1 MMRKAIRGWFA
12 MPLIRKGFNSGEIM
26 VCLVINGKRLP
37 HGEELVK
44 RLSAVS
50 GMTSISYSINEEKTN
65 VIMGKEIVNLYGPG
79 YITDSISDVTYQ
91 ISPLSFIRLIRCRQ
105 KSCMEQPWN
114 MRALR
119 EKKRYGIC
127 TAALELFPCSWPEGE
142 KGIWRGDCSPGH

>member
-1 MMRKAIRGWFA
+1 
-12 MPLIRKGFNSGEIM
+12 M

-91 ISPLSFIRLIRCRQ
+91 ISPLSFYQ
-105 KSCMEQPWN
+105 VNPVQTESCMEQPWN
-114 MRALR
+114 MRVLR

-127 TAALELFPCSWPEGE
+127 TAALELFPCSWPRRR
-142 KGIWRGDCSPGH
+142 KRYMAWRLSPRPLKMPEEMPG

>member
-1 MMRKAIRGWFA
+1 
-12 MPLIRKGFNSGEIM
+12 M

-91 ISPLSFIRLIRCRQ
+91 ISPLSFYQVNPVQTEKLYGT
-105 KSCMEQPWN
+105 
-114 MRALR
+114 ALEYAGLTGKETVWDLYCGIGTISLFLAR
-119 EKKRYGIC
+119 RRKRYM
-127 TAALELFPCSWPEGE
+127 AWRLSPRPLKMPEE
-142 KGIWRGDCSPGH
+142 IPG

>member
-1 MMRKAIRGWFA
+1 MKEYRIRPYDEKSHQGLVRHA
-12 MPLIRKGFNSGEIM
+12 LIRKGFKSSEIM

-91 ISPLSFIRLIRCRQ
+91 ISPPVFLS
-105 KSCMEQPWN
+105 
-114 MRALR
+114 
-119 EKKRYGIC
+119 G
-127 TAALELFPCSWPEGE
+127 
-142 KGIWRGDCSPGH
+142 